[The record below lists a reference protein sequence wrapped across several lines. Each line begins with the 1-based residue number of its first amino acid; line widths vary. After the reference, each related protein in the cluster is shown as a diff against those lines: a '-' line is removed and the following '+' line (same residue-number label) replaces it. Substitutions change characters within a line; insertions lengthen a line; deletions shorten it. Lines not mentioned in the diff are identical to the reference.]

1 MLVINKRTNQ
11 VEEFDIFEHYMDD
24 ELRERVAW
32 ELAPCSDEDFMG
44 RYVYLHYETFAEEFV
59 IN

>member
-11 VEEFDIFEHYMDD
+11 VEEFELFENYMDS
-24 ELRERVAW
+24 ELMERAAW
-32 ELAPCSDEDFMG
+32 ELAPCSDKDFMD

>member
-11 VEEFDIFEHYMDD
+11 VEEFELFENYMDS
-24 ELRERVAW
+24 ELMERAAREIS
-32 ELAPCSDEDFMG
+32 PCTDQEFLD
-44 RYVYLHYETFAEEFV
+44 RYVELHYETFAEEFE

>member
-11 VEEFDIFEHYMDD
+11 VEEFELFENYMDS
-24 ELRERVAW
+24 ELMERAAW
-32 ELAPCSDEDFMG
+32 EIAPCSEQDFMD